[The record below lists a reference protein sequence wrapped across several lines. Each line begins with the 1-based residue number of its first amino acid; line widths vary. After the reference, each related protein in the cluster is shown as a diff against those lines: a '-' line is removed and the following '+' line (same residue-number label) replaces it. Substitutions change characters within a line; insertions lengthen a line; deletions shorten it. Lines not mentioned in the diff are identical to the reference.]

1 MSGTWKPPKHPTGK
15 GNKTAAGRAR
25 FRLVQRPFQGA
36 KFRPNA
42 GYDYHIWSRRLAR
55 GREIAA
61 ASAQA
66 NERKMPERRRR
77 PALRDRRAAVSR
89 ATLRLTLKA
98 CKMNSLQLPSRQAPW
113 GELAGRSCTIRSR
126 RPAPALPARR
136 RIKSVSYQDG

>member
-36 KFRPNA
+36 KLRPNA
-42 GYDYHIWSRRLAR
+42 GYAYHIWSRRLAR

-66 NERKMPERRRR
+66 NERKMPERRQRA
-77 PALRDRRAAVSR
+77 ALRDGRAGISR

-98 CKMNSLQLPSRQAPW
+98 CKRHSLQLLSRQAPW
-113 GELAGRSCTIRSR
+113 AKWRGGVAQSDRGG
-126 RPAPALPARR
+126 PPQRR
-136 RIKSVSYQDG
+136 RHGGEPRRLGNKS

>member
-36 KFRPNA
+36 KLRPNA
-42 GYDYHIWSRRLAR
+42 GYAYHIWSRRLAR

-77 PALRDRRAAVSR
+77 PGPRGRRGAVRRAP
-89 ATLRLTLKA
+89 LRFAPQTG
-98 CKMNSLQLPSRQAPW
+98 KM
-113 GELAGRSCTIRSR
+113 
-126 RPAPALPARR
+126 
-136 RIKSVSYQDG
+136 